1 MYGLC
6 KCYIRTSCDGKN
18 SEVVLSVKHV
28 QALKHRLR
36 HDFHRKKNFINTFSL
51 MYVNNTFL
59 DKIYTSS
66 NLLLGPKIKSK
77 YLFLYKTNILFL
89 TLHSLSFASM

>member
-1 MYGLC
+1 MGKTARLFYQLNMFNFSNTDMY
-6 KCYIRTSCDGKN
+6 
-18 SEVVLSVKHV
+18 
-28 QALKHRLR
+28 
-36 HDFHRKKNFINTFSL
+36 DFHRKKNFINNFSL
-51 MYVNNTFL
+51 MYANNTFL

>member
-1 MYGLC
+1 MY
-6 KCYIRTSCDGKN
+6 
-18 SEVVLSVKHV
+18 
-28 QALKHRLR
+28 
-36 HDFHRKKNFINTFSL
+36 DFHRKKNFINHFSL